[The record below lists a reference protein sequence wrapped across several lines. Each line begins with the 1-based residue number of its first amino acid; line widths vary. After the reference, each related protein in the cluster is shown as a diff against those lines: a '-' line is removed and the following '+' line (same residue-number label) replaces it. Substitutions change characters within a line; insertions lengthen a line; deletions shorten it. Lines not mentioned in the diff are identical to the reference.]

1 MGNTMQTHFFN
12 SKTWQYLTLEE
23 LELQAKKDKVPE
35 MVEELLS
42 KKSTSRKKDWYMK
55 WEKPTFNDLRLGF
68 EVTCYIYQK

>member
-42 KKSTSRKKDWYMK
+42 KKSTSRKKD
-55 WEKPTFNDLRLGF
+55 
-68 EVTCYIYQK
+68 